1 MCTIYIYVYTVC
13 IYIYLYIYIYIS
25 ISIYTIIYIII
36 IKYIYIHIRIIC
48 TMQVSHICRTDE
60 VLKYTEFPRVTRHK
74 TIPPLWVA
82 EYI

>member
-1 MCTIYIYVYTVC
+1 MCTIYIYM
-13 IYIYLYIYIYIS
+13 YIQYVYIYIFIIY